1 MNSDVS
7 FNHLVGEQLH
17 RVGNRQPQR
26 LRGLEIDHQLEFGR
40 LHDRQIRGVGP
51 PEDAADLDTGAAIVV
66 GSVVSIADQPAVG
79 WVP

>member
-1 MNSDVS
+1 
-7 FNHLVGEQLH
+7 LH